1 MGMLVEKEKIG
12 SQVSWSVLVTAY
24 MLVSSCI
31 FWINFINS
39 KNVRWFNFWTKC
51 LTIFKIQISLTLLIM
66 KETLPPVYF
75 LFHCKKTSNGSS
87 VKFRK
92 NVSNFYS
99 FKWSTIFFRKA
110 NYFCIW
116 PYCSHRLHIF
126 LYHKLFI
133 SLNQRVAD
141 NCFCYYC

>member
-31 FWINFINS
+31 FWVNFINS
-39 KNVRWFNFWTKC
+39 KNIRWFNFWTKC

-66 KETLPPVYF
+66 RETLPPVYF
-75 LFHCKKTSNGSS
+75 LFHCKKP
-87 VKFRK
+87 VIAQAW
-92 NVSNFYS
+92 NFGRMSQTFTVLNEVRY
-99 FKWSTIFFRKA
+99 FFEKA

-116 PYCSHRLHIF
+116 PYCSRRLHIF